1 MSTITITEQPSAT
14 PILTP
19 TQPSRR
25 RDWHTKGDLDAG
37 LPLSTT
43 PFEPRPLANGRS
55 LRLLYRLL
63 KSSGGCAQET
73 IFATVAPCIA
83 FAILLI
89 VGALVVHPDTSRA
102 CAMEIIAGSVG
113 ALVGALIALRTGLW
127 LVGTVADLVAEA
139 SREIS
144 AQRRM
149 QREKEQPTMVT
160 VDGEAIRSTSA
171 LMSGVF
177 M

>member
-1 MSTITITEQPSAT
+1 MSTITITEQPSFT
-14 PILTP
+14 PTLTP

-25 RDWHTKGDLDAG
+25 RDWHTKGDLDTV
-37 LPLSTT
+37 LPLSI
-43 PFEPRPLANGRS
+43 PSFEPRPLANGRS

-63 KSSGGCAQET
+63 KSSGGSAQET
-73 IFATVAPCIA
+73 IFATVAPCVA

-89 VGALVVHPDTSRA
+89 VGALIVHPDTSRA
-102 CAMEIIAGSVG
+102 CAMEIMAGSVG
-113 ALVGALIALRTGLW
+113 M
-127 LVGTVADLVAEA
+127 LVGTLIVFRMGLWIVAVVADLVAEA

-144 AQRRM
+144 AQR
-149 QREKEQPTMVT
+149 QKQTYQPTMRT
-160 VDGEAIRSTSA
+160 TDGEAIRSTSA